1 MPYYSTDTGFLITDD
16 ELAAMH
22 DDLIDELY
30 PVVTIGIYQWP
41 AADVLK
47 RMDPVA
53 YRVSV
58 IEYADQLHQ
67 DGQIAETPPT
77 ADGSVCVDC
86 LMAITLGDTSGISDV
101 DKWAAAV
108 ESTNATENGRY
119 RVSVTGDES
128 YFSSSRC
135 DLCSDPLAGDRID
148 VVFIANGCRDLGEI
162 ACGSEICT
170 CVS

>member
-1 MPYYSTDTGFLITDD
+1 MYYNAETGVEISDD
-16 ELAAMH
+16 DMAAMH

-30 PVVTIGIYQWP
+30 PLVTIGIYQWSP
-41 AADVLK
+41 ASVLK

-53 YRVSV
+53 YHISV

-67 DGQIAETPPT
+67 DGQITETPCHTT

-86 LMAITLGDTSGISDV
+86 LMAIANGDTSGISDV

-119 RVSVTGDES
+119 RVVVSGDGES

-135 DLCSDPLAGDRID
+135 DYCSDPLAGDRID
-148 VVFIANGCRDLGEI
+148 VEFVAECVFADGN
-162 ACGSEICT
+162 
-170 CVS
+170 

>member
-1 MPYYSTDTGFLITDD
+1 MYYNADTGAEISD
-16 ELAAMH
+16 EDLAAMH

-53 YRVSV
+53 YRCSV

-67 DGQIAETPPT
+67 DGQITETPPT

-86 LMAITLGDTSGISDV
+86 LMVIANGDTSGISDV
-101 DKWAAAV
+101 DKWSAAV

-119 RVSVTGDES
+119 RVVVTGDES

-135 DLCSDPLAGDRID
+135 DYCSDPLAGDRID
-148 VVFIANGCRDLGEI
+148 VEFIA
-162 ACGSEICT
+162 S
-170 CVS
+170 

>member
-1 MPYYSTDTGFLITDD
+1 MYYDTTTGAAISDD
-16 ELAAMH
+16 DLAAMH

-30 PVVTIGIYQWP
+30 PLVTIGIYQWP

-58 IEYADQLHQ
+58 IEYADQVIQ
-67 DGQIAETPPT
+67 DGQITETPPT

-86 LMAITLGDTSGISDV
+86 LIAIANGDTSGISDV

-108 ESTNATENGRY
+108 ESTNATEDGRY
-119 RVSVTGDES
+119 RVVVTGDES

-135 DLCSDPLAGDRID
+135 DYCSDPLAGDRID
-148 VVFIANGCRDLGEI
+148 VVFIANGCQDLGEI
-162 ACGSEICT
+162 ACGSEVCT
-170 CVS
+170 CAN